1 IMKKELKKTTVA
13 LAVIGSVLLSSVV
26 PASAQNRTVQ
36 HTANSALACV
46 NSGLCPKPLSN
57 AIRAWDRAGWEA
69 GNFMNS
75 RQGLP
80 QVQYPGTR
88 R

>member
-1 IMKKELKKTTVA
+1 MKKELQKTTVA

-36 HTANSALACV
+36 HTANGALACV